1 MVVIGNTFPLING
14 SSKMTANLVR
24 ILKERFDILEYN
36 TSISISISD
45 IGRLRAYKI
54 FKIFSVFTKL
64 LFLRKSDT
72 YFIVL
77 NFNIGNS
84 WKLIP
89 IFFNLLFNKR
99 FNSKILIWP
108 HIMLE
113 GQNFFIFKLFRYF
126 FKSEIICLGIFEETK
141 FKKLGFKTHL
151 VFNFIESDLPLK
163 IKPNDNQFKKML
175 FFSNLLKFK
184 GIEDFIEIIYR
195 LANKG
200 YEFEVVIIGNN
211 ADFTSF
217 EIKQKLDLLL
227 KGKLSYQIFTNCNGI
242 NKFNI
247 IKDCDL
253 LLYPSHNDYSPLA
266 VLECLF
272 IGLPV
277 ISYDVGELKNMI
289 IKQGAIANS
298 LEDFIR
304 ITESWFNNT
313 LILSEEDLS
322 QYSIE
327 QFQSS
332 VYEICLNS

>member
-1 MVVIGNTFPLING
+1 MVVIGNISPLISG
-14 SSKMTANLVR
+14 SSKMTANLVG
-24 ILKERFDILEYN
+24 ILKERFDIFEYN
-36 TSISISISD
+36 TSISNSIGD

-89 IFFNLLFNKR
+89 IFLNLLFNKR
-99 FNSKILIWP
+99 FKSKILIWP

-113 GQNFFIFKLFRYF
+113 GQKYFILQLFKHFFN
-126 FKSEIICLGIFEETK
+126 SEIISLGIFEETK
-141 FKKLGFKTHL
+141 YKKLGFKTHL
-151 VFNFIESDLPLK
+151 VLNFIESNLPLK
-163 IKPNDNQFKKML
+163 IKRNNKLLKKIL

-184 GIEDFIEIIYR
+184 GIEDFIEIIDR
-195 LANKG
+195 LENKG
-200 YEFEVVIIGNN
+200 YEFEVVIIGND

-227 KGKLSYQIFTNCNGI
+227 KGKLSYQLFTNCNGI

-247 IKDCDL
+247 IRDCDL
-253 LLYPSHNDYSPLA
+253 LLYPSHYDYSPLA
-266 VLECLF
+266 VLECLS

-289 IKQGAIANS
+289 NNQGAIANT
-298 LEDFIR
+298 LEDFIS

-313 LILSEEDLS
+313 LTISEQDLS
-322 QYSIE
+322 QYSID
-327 QFQSS
+327 QFRTS